1 MNSQIFTPAKHFT
14 SLILLIASLAASAE
28 EWKVDLSR
36 RTKAETPKEMNADV
50 AVDGTAVQPANKN
63 FFSSLF
69 DSSEPL
75 QEVVILNTDRGFV
88 PSTVR
93 VRQGGTY
100 RVHVVNVNERDKN
113 VSFVLDAFS
122 EHHATYFGKIKT
134 FDMTPKRTGVFRFV
148 SPETSAQGR
157 VVVYPA
163 ADAAS
168 PGSPQVRAP
177 AAEEP

>member
-1 MNSQIFTPAKHFT
+1 MNSPIFTPVKRFISCA
-14 SLILLIASLAASAE
+14 IAVASVTAGAE
-28 EWKVDLSR
+28 AWKVDLSR
-36 RTKAETPKEMNADV
+36 RTKSETPKEMAADV
-50 AVDGTAVQPANKN
+50 TADSSAAPAGEKN

-75 QEVVILNTDRGFV
+75 QEIVVLNTDKGFV

-93 VRQGGTY
+93 VRLGGTY

-122 EHHATYFGKIKT
+122 EHHATYFGQIKT

-163 ADAAS
+163 ADSVS